1 MNRTARVVAAVLV
14 AAAVLLAVWMA
25 ECAAQKR
32 APSSSFGHA
41 VQSALTNPVEFA
53 KNRVTGGVG
62 VMLRVEPGTGLP
74 MIQGIGV
81 GSPAEAAG
89 LHVGDVIMKVN
100 GQAITNQSLR
110 QVVEAFRGFTGGK
123 VDVTVKRAG
132 ATNLTFVIRRT
143 SWNTLLK
150 TTFDQRPGTN
160 K

>member
-1 MNRTARVVAAVLV
+1 
-14 AAAVLLAVWMA
+14 
-25 ECAAQKR
+25 
-32 APSSSFGHA
+32 
-41 VQSALTNPVEFA
+41 VEFA

-74 MIQGIGV
+74 MVQGVGV

-89 LHVGDVIMKVN
+89 LHVGDVIMEVN

-150 TTFDQRPGTN
+150 TTLNQTPGTN

>member
-1 MNRTARVVAAVLV
+1 MNRTARLSVAVLIL
-14 AAAVLLAVWMA
+14 AIVLLTVWMVRRLA
-25 ECAAQKR
+25 RER

-62 VMLRVEPGTGLP
+62 LLLVVEPGTGRP
-74 MIQGIGV
+74 MVQGVGV

-89 LHVGDVIMKVN
+89 LHVGDVIMEVN
-100 GQAITNQSLR
+100 RQAITNQSLR
-110 QVVEAFRGFTGGK
+110 QVVETFRGFTGGK
-123 VDVTVKRAG
+123 VDVTVRRAG
-132 ATNLTFVIRRT
+132 ITNLSFVIRRA

-150 TTFDQRPGTN
+150 TTFAQRPGTN